1 MHLTPLRST
10 IFSTDVFSGVRNF
23 QCVYCGSLCCI
34 CGPINMSSWPFLWF
48 QHVDL
53 SMLYFLSLVIGFY
66 SLYSSFS
73 GTTRGLDPFSGE
85 FLNNLTVSMMPSDR
99 E

>member
-1 MHLTPLRST
+1 
-10 IFSTDVFSGVRNF
+10 
-23 QCVYCGSLCCI
+23 
-34 CGPINMSSWPFLWF
+34 
-48 QHVDL
+48 
-53 SMLYFLSLVIGFY
+53 MLYFLSLVIGFY